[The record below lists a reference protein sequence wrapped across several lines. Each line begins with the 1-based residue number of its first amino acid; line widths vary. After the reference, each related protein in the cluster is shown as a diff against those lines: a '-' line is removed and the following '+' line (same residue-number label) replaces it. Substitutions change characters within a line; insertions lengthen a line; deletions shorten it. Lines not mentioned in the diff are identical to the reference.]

1 MPHLHISTL
10 DSLLAACCFEQLRE
24 QARRPS
30 PMQLCPSPYLQ
41 PPPTI
46 LQENRP
52 PSPSSPGCAIK
63 RKQGLGQTNRH
74 SFGPTTSWTLLQ
86 LHPHALPFPK
96 PPGSFLLTWLSC
108 ALLAPAAISHP
119 PWQSHVP
126 HQTNDHHRYMMHACI
141 HAYMHTRIHT

>member
-1 MPHLHISTL
+1 MSSWDPQNSAAEMPHLHSW
-10 DSLLAACCFEQLRE
+10 LLACLLALSSCVN
-24 QARRPS
+24 RPGDPAQCNCAHLPTYS
-30 PMQLCPSPYLQ
+30 

-52 PSPSSPGCAIK
+52 PSQPWLCHSCNGYPPQK

-119 PWQSHVP
+119 PMAVSCAP
-126 HQTNDHHRYMMHACI
+126 PNKRSS
-141 HAYMHTRIHT
+141 